1 MDPLSILTI
10 IFIAVVID
18 LLFGELPT
26 NIHPVV
32 FIGRIIEIFKKLKER
47 YPCINTRIAGAFL
60 TIFLIIL
67 LSWIFAFIIWIF
79 KFNNLL
85 MIIISSIL
93 LSTTFSIKL
102 LINSADNVK
111 IDINHDIDNARKSVS
126 YLVSRDTSQLSY
138 EKIISAV
145 IETLTENITDSVVSP
160 IFYTFILGVLGGI
173 AYRVVNTLDAMIG
186 YKNPKNINIGWFP
199 AKLDDILNYLPARI
213 TGILIIMAAFILRL
227 NWRNSYK
234 IMFRDAKKTPSPNS
248 GYPMA
253 ATAGALGIQLIKPGC
268 YTLGDPINNLK
279 SETITETIKLTKIS
293 IILFLIV
300 SMFLFLIFI
309 ILLANL

>member
-1 MDPLSILTI
+1 MGPLSILTI

-47 YPCINTRIAGAFL
+47 YSLINTRIAGAFL

-186 YKNPKNINIGWFP
+186 YKNPKNINIGW
-199 AKLDDILNYLPARI
+199 
-213 TGILIIMAAFILRL
+213 
-227 NWRNSYK
+227 
-234 IMFRDAKKTPSPNS
+234 
-248 GYPMA
+248 
-253 ATAGALGIQLIKPGC
+253 
-268 YTLGDPINNLK
+268 
-279 SETITETIKLTKIS
+279 
-293 IILFLIV
+293 
-300 SMFLFLIFI
+300 
-309 ILLANL
+309 